1 MSELGLSI
9 LDEVS
14 NDLRSPLTVVKGCV
28 ETVLANWDELDRSER
43 DELLGAALN
52 SAEELVVSVEALEA
66 RLQVVDDG
74 GVDAPRPDESISL
87 DGDS

>member
-28 ETVLANWDELDRSER
+28 ETVLANWDELGRQVP
-43 DELLGAALN
+43 
-52 SAEELVVSVEALEA
+52 AEVQLP
-66 RLQVVDDG
+66 DDAVTVG
-74 GVDAPRPDESISL
+74 S
-87 DGDS
+87 